1 MVRVNPARITGY
13 VNLTKN
19 EKRRHYIGNTS
30 IGEHS
35 SEPVKLGVGDC
46 QLWPLPCFRD
56 LRGNLVPV
64 EFAKNLPFAPRRQF
78 FVYAVPGDKVR
89 GEHAHKRCAQFLVAV
104 NGAVNIVVDDGHS
117 ACEVRL
123 DSPAMGL
130 YLPAQIWGIQYKFTH
145 DAILS
150 VYASEPYDASD
161 YIRAYDEYLKFIRK

>member
-1 MVRVNPARITGY
+1 DRVTIKCGVQIWDGVRLGNDVFIGPNATFTNNIFPRSKEYPERVLKTVVEEGASIGANATILPGLRIGYKAMVGAGAVVTRDVPPNAIVTGNPARITGY

-64 EFAKNLPFAPRRQF
+64 EFAKNLPF
-78 FVYAVPGDKVR
+78 
-89 GEHAHKRCAQFLVAV
+89 
-104 NGAVNIVVDDGHS
+104 
-117 ACEVRL
+117 
-123 DSPAMGL
+123 
-130 YLPAQIWGIQYKFTH
+130 
-145 DAILS
+145 
-150 VYASEPYDASD
+150 
-161 YIRAYDEYLKFIRK
+161 